1 MTESHFDADAALKL
15 GRDVLAHEAD
25 AILAASSRIGETP
38 DFVEAVK
45 AILGCRGRLVVS
57 GVGKSGHI
65 GRKLAATFAS
75 TGTPAFF
82 VHAGE
87 AAHGDLGMITS
98 EDIVLGISYSGE
110 TQELLMIV
118 PILKREGARLI
129 AMTGNPDS
137 TLARH
142 ADLHINCRVDRE
154 ACPLNL
160 APTSSTTT
168 TLALGDAL
176 AVACLSAKG
185 FSKEDFARSHPGGS
199 LGRRLLLHVRDIMRT
214 GEEVPSVTADIRVLD
229 AVREITKKHI
239 GMTAVVDAENRV
251 IGIFTE
257 GDLRRLIERLGDIRE
272 VVMRD
277 VMTPNP
283 HTIGADKLA
292 AAAVK
297 ELEACQCNQ
306 LLVVDD
312 EKRLIGALHMHD
324 LMNARVL

>member
-1 MTESHFDADAALKL
+1 MTETHFDANAALKL
-15 GRDVLAHEAD
+15 GQDVLSHEAD
-25 AILAASSRIGETP
+25 AILAASRRIGETP
-38 DFVEAVK
+38 DFAQAVK

-118 PILKREGARLI
+118 PILKREGAILI
-129 AMTGNPDS
+129 AMTGNPES
-137 TLARH
+137 TLAQH
-142 ADLHINCRVDRE
+142 ADLHINCHVDRE

-160 APTSSTTT
+160 APSISTTRS
-168 TLALGDAL
+168 LALG
-176 AVACLSAKG
+176 
-185 FSKEDFARSHPGGS
+185 
-199 LGRRLLLHVRDIMRT
+199 LHVRDIMRT
-214 GEEVPSVTADIRVLD
+214 GDELPRVTADVRVLD

-239 GMTAVVDAENRV
+239 GMTAVVDSDNRV

-257 GDLRRLIERLGDIRE
+257 GDLRRLIERMGDVRDVI
-272 VVMRD
+272 MRD
-277 VMTPNP
+277 VMTPSP
-283 HTIGADKLA
+283 HTISPDELA

-297 ELEACQCNQ
+297 ALEAFQCNQ
-306 LLVVDD
+306 LLVVDAD
-312 EKRLIGALHMHD
+312 NHLVGALHMHD